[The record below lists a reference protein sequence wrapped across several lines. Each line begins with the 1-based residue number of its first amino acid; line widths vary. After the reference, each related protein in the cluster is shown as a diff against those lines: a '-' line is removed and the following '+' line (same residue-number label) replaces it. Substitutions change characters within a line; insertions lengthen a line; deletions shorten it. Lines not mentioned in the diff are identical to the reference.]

1 MKLCLFILS
10 FFFLNASIV
19 AQALTEQEAARW
31 HQLNQQFRCPTCQ
44 NESIADSQVGLAADL
59 RAEIKAQ
66 IANGKSDEEIRIFMV
81 ERYGNFITYEP
92 PLNPITALLWFM
104 PLIFIILMLITLWK
118 KSHHKQENKDI
129 L

>member
-1 MKLCLFILS
+1 MKPYLFILS

-19 AQALTEQEAARW
+19 AQSLTEQETARW

-59 RAEIKAQ
+59 RTEIKTQ
-66 IANGKSDEEIRIFMV
+66 IAEGKSDEEIRTFMV
-81 ERYGNFITYEP
+81 ARYGHFITYEP
-92 PLNPITALLWFM
+92 PLTPITALLWFI
-104 PLIFIILMLITLWK
+104 PLILIVLMLLGLWR
-118 KSHHKQENKDI
+118 KSHATQQKKDV